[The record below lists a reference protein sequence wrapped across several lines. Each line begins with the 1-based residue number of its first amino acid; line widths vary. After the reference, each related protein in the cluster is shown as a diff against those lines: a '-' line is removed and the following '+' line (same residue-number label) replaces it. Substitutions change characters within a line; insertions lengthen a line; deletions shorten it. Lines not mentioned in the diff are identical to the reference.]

1 MDSISKL
8 GRLSGAIVAGSIAA
22 WLVLSATS
30 AFAQGMYY
38 KEITKDGRIYVFNV
52 AANAERFEK
61 TGEMGIGVTKPGAGP
76 NGETVVGDNE
86 RALQLYFFKHGIS
99 EPVPDP
105 VQPIQTVVWRDGKT
119 RITTDGAYLE
129 LSTRVQVRF
138 TEESP
143 SDNLSLPVA
152 LLPGED
158 RGSFRIRRFKT
169 KLEGWMI
176 KSWLTYETQLNW
188 PDLVS
193 NNAINA
199 NPGAFL
205 EDAAFD
211 IDFTKGKGLFRLH
224 VGQFKPPWGAQEMTS
239 SGNQQFVDRA
249 LVSNAF
255 FRGRETGLAAW
266 GTSSN
271 NKFEWRVGMF
281 NGNGRTR
288 TFNDNYNHFQYNAR
302 LMWQP
307 NGSQVLNQRAWIT
320 GALYSEADHESTTTP
335 IYAVAINFENQ
346 NNFGATTAI
355 DQKWNAFSVDGIYK
369 YKGFSSNFMYS
380 LAMRTNEA
388 TAAGGPGGSDGS
400 EVEADGYFI
409 QAGYLFHRRTWEVAV
424 RYAENDPSDLIARNI
439 VKETRGALSYY
450 YLRHVLKWQND
461 FGQVVIQLPAGGET
475 KLFEFRSQLQ
485 FIF

>member
-1 MDSISKL
+1 
-8 GRLSGAIVAGSIAA
+8 
-22 WLVLSATS
+22 
-30 AFAQGMYY
+30 
-38 KEITKDGRIYVFNV
+38 
-52 AANAERFEK
+52 
-61 TGEMGIGVTKPGAGP
+61 MGIGITKPGAGP

-86 RALQLYFFKHGIS
+86 RAIQLYFFKHGIS
-99 EPVPDP
+99 EPVPEP

-129 LSTRVQVRF
+129 ISNRVMVRF

-143 SDNLSLPVA
+143 SDNLTLTGA
-152 LLPGED
+152 LLAGEN

-169 KLEGWMI
+169 KFEGWMI

-224 VGQFKPPWGAQEMTS
+224 VGQFKPPWGAQQMTS
-239 SGNQQFVDRA
+239 SGSQQFVDRA
-249 LVSNAF
+249 LVSDAF

-266 GTSSN
+266 GTTTN
-271 NKFEWRVGMF
+271 NKLEWRVGVF

-288 TFNDNYNHFQYNAR
+288 TFNDNYNKFQYNAR

-320 GALYSEADHESTTTP
+320 GPLYSESDHESTTVP
-335 IYAVAINFENQ
+335 IYAVAINYENQ
-346 NNFGATTAI
+346 NNFGATTGI

-369 YKGFSSNFMYS
+369 YKGFSSNFMYTF
-380 LAMRTNEA
+380 AKRTNEA
-388 TAAGGPGGSDGS
+388 T
-400 EVEADGYFI
+400 
-409 QAGYLFHRRTWEVAV
+409 RRVVRVVAMAQSST
-424 RYAENDPSDLIARNI
+424 RTAFSSRRAICSTGARGKWPCGTERTTRPTSVASNI
-439 VKETRGALSYY
+439 IKETRGALSYY

-461 FGQVVIQLPAGGET
+461 FGQVETQLPARRPDET
-475 KLFEFRSQLQ
+475 LRVPLAAAVHFLRISGLA
-485 FIF
+485 